1 MTKLNSFLLICV
13 FISSVFLV
21 QLRYKYRLISSE
33 LDVQKQEQIKIKEET
48 EKLNYEYASYA
59 QHNNILRWTSENNMV
74 APLIENVIFVEN
86 K

>member
-13 FISSVFLV
+13 FLSSIFLV
-21 QLRYKYRLISSE
+21 QSRYKYRLINSE

-59 QHNNILRWTSENNMV
+59 QHNNILRWAAANSMI
-74 APLIENVIFVEN
+74 APSIENVIFVET